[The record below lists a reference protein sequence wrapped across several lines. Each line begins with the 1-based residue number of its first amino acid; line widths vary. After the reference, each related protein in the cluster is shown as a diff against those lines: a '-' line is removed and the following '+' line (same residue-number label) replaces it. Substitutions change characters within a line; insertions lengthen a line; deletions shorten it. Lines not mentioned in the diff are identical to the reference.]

1 MFPHLDLSEID
12 NGSLNIDT
20 LEAIYARRSIRK
32 YTKKLGYWE
41 LVAELLKAAMSAQST
56 VNTSPGSS

>member
-1 MFPHLDLSEID
+1 MDK
-12 NGSLNIDT
+12 GSLNMDT

-32 YTKKLGYWE
+32 YTNKLGYWE
-41 LVAELLKAAMSAQST
+41 LVAELVKAAMSAQST

>member
-1 MFPHLDLSEID
+1 MFPHLDLSEMD
-12 NGSLNIDT
+12 KGSLNMDT

-32 YTKKLGYWE
+32 YTKKLCYWE
-41 LVAELLKAAMSAQST
+41 LVVELLQAAVSAQST